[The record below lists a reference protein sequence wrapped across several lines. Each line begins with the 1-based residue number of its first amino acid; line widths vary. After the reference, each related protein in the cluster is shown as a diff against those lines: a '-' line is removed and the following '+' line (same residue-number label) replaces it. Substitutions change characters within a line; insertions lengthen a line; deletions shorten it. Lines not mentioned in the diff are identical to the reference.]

1 MVVLEQPRCD
11 QPVSG
16 RVLRRV
22 AESVAGSLSARAGE
36 RPVQHRGSGDV
47 EGLWSCRRQRAAA
60 DAILPCVPCL
70 LPECDADAWPPRNRW
85 NRERPSGPSRQ
96 IGRSRVEKASIVVV
110 EPLSAAIARTSRAG
124 PAGQDLPLA
133 DLTGCFVTATETPL
147 QTGLV
152 PCRESSKGRSVMTT
166 TITPLPN
173 SPGRP
178 VDPPTEAHVIRRV
191 RVHQYNDSEILEF
204 FNRHGVEFQ
213 LVGDHLFIIRSRKS
227 DLAAGPGDW
236 LVAGPDGEVDVQRG
250 DYALRAQ
257 RAITRARKARRERSN
272 VIQPTN

>member
-1 MVVLEQPRCD
+1 
-11 QPVSG
+11 
-16 RVLRRV
+16 
-22 AESVAGSLSARAGE
+22 
-36 RPVQHRGSGDV
+36 
-47 EGLWSCRRQRAAA
+47 
-60 DAILPCVPCL
+60 
-70 LPECDADAWPPRNRW
+70 
-85 NRERPSGPSRQ
+85 
-96 IGRSRVEKASIVVV
+96 
-110 EPLSAAIARTSRAG
+110 
-124 PAGQDLPLA
+124 
-133 DLTGCFVTATETPL
+133 
-147 QTGLV
+147 
-152 PCRESSKGRSVMTT
+152 MTT

-178 VDPPTEAHVIRRV
+178 VDPPSEASVIRRV
-191 RVHQYNDSEILEF
+191 QVHQYNDSEILEF
-204 FNRHGVEFQ
+204 FNRHGVEFR

>member
-1 MVVLEQPRCD
+1 VVLAAKL
-11 QPVSG
+11 VGHGSKK
-16 RVLRRV
+16 
-22 AESVAGSLSARAGE
+22 AG
-36 RPVQHRGSGDV
+36 
-47 EGLWSCRRQRAAA
+47 
-60 DAILPCVPCL
+60 
-70 LPECDADAWPPRNRW
+70 
-85 NRERPSGPSRQ
+85 
-96 IGRSRVEKASIVVV
+96 IVVV

-191 RVHQYNDSEILEF
+191 RVHQYNDSEILAF
-204 FNRHGVEFQ
+204 FNRHGVEFHP
-213 LVGDHLFIIRSRKS
+213 VGDHLFIIRSRKS